1 MTYELLDIGLHESQK
16 GINYFK
22 STQFYGYTDK
32 YVKYDQ
38 RVIQLVDG
46 TEKALR
52 FFNDKIYNP
61 IKENLIVFYDQS
73 TNFVS
78 VMVKMVSEH
87 WQDQQEKIGNYI
99 RERYDNVRFFIHKNW
114 LRLDFDCNGKVTK
127 EDLKN
132 NFLEFYEFIK
142 SYEYYQKAME
152 IKTKLYE

>member
-22 STQFYGYTDK
+22 STQFYEYTDK
-32 YVKYDQ
+32 YVNYDQ
-38 RVIQLVDG
+38 RVIQFVDG

-87 WQDQQEKIGNYI
+87 WQD
-99 RERYDNVRFFIHKNW
+99 
-114 LRLDFDCNGKVTK
+114 
-127 EDLKN
+127 
-132 NFLEFYEFIK
+132 
-142 SYEYYQKAME
+142 
-152 IKTKLYE
+152 